1 MGTFA
6 KSAHKKAK
14 WPEMAKLTGIQRYDQ
29 QVLVMGSMGTK
40 TTHVYGAAWVTQPE
54 RQRHEGQSKLE
65 VSCQLLHTGC
75 FFFNNG
81 PPPKSSKYRQ
91 VDLG

>member
-1 MGTFA
+1 MQFHHFHLGTQVPIFGHVKMGTFA

-40 TTHVYGAAWVTQPE
+40 TTHVYGV
-54 RQRHEGQSKLE
+54 RGSHSQSVKG
-65 VSCQLLHTGC
+65 TKDKA
-75 FFFNNG
+75 N
-81 PPPKSSKYRQ
+81 
-91 VDLG
+91 